1 VKLVGI
7 DIGGTFTDLALYDSS
22 SDAVVVHKVRS
33 TPDDPG
39 RALVSGIVELCERGG
54 IEPDTIDGVLH
65 GTTVATN
72 AVLEHRGART
82 GMVTTEGMRD
92 IVHIGR
98 HQRPQPYSVMQ
109 DIPWQSRPFV
119 ERAHRIPVA
128 GRIAPP
134 LGAAISPLDEDAVR
148 AAGRQL
154 RDAGVEAIAVCF
166 LFSYLDPTH
175 EERAAEI
182 LREEAPDC
190 FVTTSASISPQ
201 FREFERFTT
210 ACMNAFVGPGTG
222 RYLERLTD
230 GLKAEGV
237 EADLLVMRSNGG
249 VASVAEAAERPV
261 TLMLSGPAAGVLGAQ
276 WAAGLVERK
285 RLITFDMGG
294 TSADIGLVT
303 ETGINE
309 ASARDTHIADYP
321 LLVPMFDIETIGA
334 GGGSIAHV
342 DAAGA
347 FKVGPRSAGAAP
359 GPACYGNGGDE
370 PTITDAHLVLGRI
383 DPDRF
388 LGGEMPLEVAR
399 AEAVVDRLA
408 GELGME
414 RLEAAAGI
422 LTLAN
427 ANMAQTIRSITVERG
442 RDPREFALVAFGGA
456 GPLHAAELA
465 AMLGVPEVVVP
476 PHPGITSATGLL
488 TSDLRYD
495 SMATVFAVEGSVDG
509 TALNARFT
517 ELANELLERLR
528 RDGAD
533 DDQVLVE
540 RYLDCRYA
548 GQGYELRIPVGEDGY
563 TEATL
568 EAFHRAHEAEYGH
581 AFSDPIEVVNL
592 RVTATGPRPKL
603 QRVSVEAGTFE
614 DAAVGEAST
623 VWRVDGE
630 LQSLPTRHLLR
641 ERLPLDEPIAGPAI
655 LYQRDTTIAV
665 PPGWVATATATGP
678 LVLTT
683 QEAGA

>member
-7 DIGGTFTDLALYDSS
+7 DIGGTFTDLALYDSD
-22 SDAVVVHKVRS
+22 SDAVLVHKVHS

-39 RALVSGIVELCERGG
+39 RALVSGLVELCERGG
-54 IEPDTIDGVLH
+54 VEPGAVDGVLH

-72 AVLEHRGART
+72 AVLQHRGART
-82 GMVTTEGMRD
+82 GMVTNDGMRD

-98 HQRPQPYSVMQ
+98 HQRPQPYSVMA
-109 DIPWQSRPFV
+109 DVPWQTRPFV
-119 ERAHRIPVA
+119 RRADRLPVA

-134 LGAAISPLDEDAVR
+134 TGETLGELDEDAVR
-148 AAGRQL
+148 EAGRTL
-154 RDAGVEAIAVCF
+154 REAGVEAIAVCF
-166 LFSYLDPTH
+166 LFSYLDPAH
-175 EERAAEI
+175 EERAAAI

-222 RYLERLTD
+222 RYLERLTS
-230 GLKAEGV
+230 GLDDRGVSAEV
-237 EADLLVMRSNGG
+237 LVMRSNGG

-276 WAAGLVERK
+276 WAGELAGRR

-294 TSADIGLVT
+294 TSTDIGLVT
-303 ETGINE
+303 EAGINE

-321 LLVPMFDIETIGA
+321 LLVPMFDIETIGS

-347 FKVGPRSAGAAP
+347 FKVGPRSAGAVP
-359 GPACYGNGGDE
+359 GPAAYGQGGTE
-370 PTITDAHLVLGRI
+370 PTITDAHVVLGRI
-383 DPDRF
+383 DPARF
-388 LGGEMPLEVAR
+388 LGGEMALDTAGAER
-399 AEAVVDRLA
+399 AIDGLA
-408 GELGME
+408 SGLGME

-422 LTLAN
+422 LTVAN

-456 GPLHAAELA
+456 GPLHAAEVA
-465 AMLGVPEVVVP
+465 DMLGVPEVLIP

-495 SMATVFAVEGSVDG
+495 AMATVFALEGSVDG
-509 TALNARFT
+509 AALNARFA
-517 ELANELLERLR
+517 ELAGELLARLA

-533 DDQVLVE
+533 RDAVTIE
-540 RYLDCRYA
+540 RFLDCRYA

-563 TEATL
+563 TDGTL
-568 EAFHRAHEAEYGH
+568 AAFHAAHEGEYGH

-603 QRVSVEAGTFE
+603 QRVSVGSGTLDEAS
-614 DAAVGEAST
+614 VGEAT
-623 VWRVDGE
+623 TIWRVDSALE
-630 LQSLPTRHLLR
+630 SLPTRHLLR
-641 ERLPLDEPIAGPAI
+641 ERLPVDEPIAGPAI

-665 PPGWVATATATGP
+665 PPGWTAAATATGP
-678 LVLTT
+678 LVLTK
-683 QEAGA
+683 EVGA

>member
-1 VKLVGI
+1 
-7 DIGGTFTDLALYDSS
+7 
-22 SDAVVVHKVRS
+22 
-33 TPDDPG
+33 
-39 RALVSGIVELCERGG
+39 
-54 IEPDTIDGVLH
+54 
-65 GTTVATN
+65 
-72 AVLEHRGART
+72 
-82 GMVTTEGMRD
+82 MVTNDGMRD

-98 HQRPQPYSVMQ
+98 HQRPQPYSVMA
-109 DIPWQSRPFV
+109 DVPWQTRPFV
-119 ERAHRIPVA
+119 QRADRLPIA
-128 GRIAPP
+128 GRIVPP
-134 LGAAISPLDEDAVR
+134 TGETLVELDEDAVR
-148 AAGRQL
+148 AAGRTL
-154 RDAGVEAIAVCF
+154 RSNGVEAIAVCF
-166 LFSYLDPTH
+166 LFSYLDPGH

-222 RYLERLTD
+222 RYLEKLTD
-230 GLKAEGV
+230 GLSERGV

-276 WAAGLVERK
+276 WAGQLIGRK

-294 TSADIGLVT
+294 TSTDIGLVT
-303 ETGINE
+303 EAGINE

-342 DAAGA
+342 DPAGA
-347 FKVGPRSAGAAP
+347 FKVGPRSAGAVP
-359 GPACYGNGGDE
+359 GPAAYGQGGTE
-370 PTITDAHLVLGRI
+370 PTITDAHVVLGRI
-383 DPDRF
+383 DPARF
-388 LGGEMPLEVAR
+388 LGGEMALDTAG
-399 AEAVVDRLA
+399 AEAAIDALA
-408 GELGME
+408 TRLGME

-422 LTLAN
+422 LTVAN

-456 GPLHAAELA
+456 GPLHAADVA
-465 AMLGVPEVVVP
+465 DMLGVPEVLVP

-495 SMATVFAVEGSVDG
+495 AMATVFALEGSVDG
-509 TALNARFT
+509 AALNARFA
-517 ELANELLERLR
+517 ELGDQLLARLA
-528 RDGAD
+528 RDGAAGEK
-533 DDQVLVE
+533 VTVE
-540 RYLDCRYA
+540 RFLDCRYA
-548 GQGYELRIPVGEDGY
+548 GQGYELRIPVGDEGY
-563 TEATL
+563 TDATL
-568 EAFHRAHEAEYGH
+568 AAFHAAHEGEYGH

-603 QRVSVEAGTFE
+603 QRVSVGSGTLKEATI
-614 DAAVGEAST
+614 GEATT
-623 VWRVDGE
+623 VWRVDSE
-630 LQSLPTRHLLR
+630 LESLPTKHLLR
-641 ERLPLDEPIAGPAI
+641 ERLPVDEPIAGPAI

-665 PPGWVATATATGP
+665 PPGWTAKATADGP

-683 QEAGA
+683 QEAVA